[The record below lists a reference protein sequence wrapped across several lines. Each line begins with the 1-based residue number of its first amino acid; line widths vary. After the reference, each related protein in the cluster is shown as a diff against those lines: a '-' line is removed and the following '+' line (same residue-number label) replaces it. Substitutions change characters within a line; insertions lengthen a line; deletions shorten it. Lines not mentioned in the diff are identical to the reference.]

1 MTVHYAIAIVG
12 GGPAGIS
19 AAVHA
24 ARRGVS
30 HVLLERKSRLYGA
43 VHEFP
48 KSKPVMAA
56 PATPLLS
63 DLPFAPGSRETV
75 IAAWAEVVQQTE
87 VNFRLNAEV
96 TNITGSLGNFE
107 IRLADGD
114 TIRAEY
120 VVMAV
125 GLNSNCRKLTV
136 PGAEVD
142 SRVQYRIDDPEE
154 IEGEDIVVVGK
165 GDSAIEDALALA
177 DRNQVSMVYRG
188 NDFSRVQPSNA
199 RRLRDALRRGVIQAY
214 AHSEP
219 QSIQG
224 DRLLIQRA
232 A

>member
-1 MTVHYAIAIVG
+1 MHYAIAIVG

-30 HVLLERKSRLYGA
+30 HVLLERKSRLYGT

-56 PATPLLS
+56 PATVPVLS
-63 DLPFAPGSRETV
+63 DLPFGPGSRESI
-75 IAAWAEVVQQTE
+75 IAAWAEVVQKTE

-114 TIRAEY
+114 TIRADY

-142 SRVQYRIDDPEE
+142 SRVQYQIDDPEE
-154 IEGEDIVVVGK
+154 IEG
-165 GDSAIEDALALA
+165 
-177 DRNQVSMVYRG
+177 RHRRG
-188 NDFSRVQPSNA
+188 RE
-199 RRLRDALRRGVIQAY
+199 RRLGNRGRVGTRGPKPSVDGLSRQ
-214 AHSEP
+214 
-219 QSIQG
+219 
-224 DRLLIQRA
+224 
-232 A
+232 